1 MDEKRLAAALEAV
14 DRLKSELGLS
24 QEKVGKLIGVSGAVL
39 STLRSG
45 TYKGDVERQ
54 VKIIEDYFSVKNK
67 QEDIYREVD
76 YAETSISSR
85 AYEMIKLCH
94 IKGGLAVF
102 AGDAGIGKTKAAKKY
117 TSDNPNNS
125 YYCTLNPCL
134 TSLKSILKLVAD
146 MVGARPEKS
155 LYDMWRSIRSRL
167 SDGSVIIF
175 DEAQH
180 LTYRSIEAL
189 RAFADSFAE
198 DGQTLGIVFIGN
210 TETVQR
216 FGGRQK
222 AEFAQIAN
230 RTKQRL
236 VYTTNNIKREDI
248 SLLFPILADRG
259 MNAEIDFLLG
269 ISRTQQAIRG
279 AVNLF
284 SNAYDNDDYSFS
296 GLVKMAKF
304 MEMDLSGLDVKAI
317 KIGAAV

>member
-1 MDEKRLAAALEAV
+1 MDEKRITAALDAV
-14 DRLKSELGLS
+14 ERLKSETGLS
-24 QEKVGKLIGVSGAVL
+24 QEKAGSLIGVKGSIL
-39 STLRSG
+39 STLKSG

-54 VKIIEDYFSVKNK
+54 IKIIEDYFSVKGK
-67 QEDIYREVD
+67 TEETYKEVD
-76 YAETSISSR
+76 YADTSISHR
-85 AYEMIKLCH
+85 AYEMIKLAH

-117 TSDNPNNS
+117 VKDTPTNS
-125 YYCTLNPCL
+125 YYCVLNPCL

-146 MVGARPEKS
+146 MVGARPERS
-155 LYDMWRSIRSRL
+155 LYDMWSSIRSRL

-236 VYTTNNIKREDI
+236 VYTTNNIRREDI

-269 ISRTQQAIRG
+269 IARTQQALRG

-284 SNAYDNDDYSFS
+284 SNAYDNDDFTLN

-304 MEMDLSGLDVKAI
+304 MEMDLTGLDLK
-317 KIGAAV
+317 KIRGAA

>member
-1 MDEKRLAAALEAV
+1 MDEKRLASALDAV
-14 DRLKSELGLS
+14 EKLKAETGLS
-24 QEKVGKLIGVSGAVL
+24 QEKAGKLIGVSGAVL
-39 STLRSG
+39 SSLRSG
-45 TYKGDVERQ
+45 TYKGDVDRQ
-54 VKIIEDYFSVKNK
+54 IKIIEDYFSLKEKKKVIFK
-67 QEDIYREVD
+67 EID
-76 YAETSISSR
+76 YAETSISSK
-85 AYEMIKLCH
+85 AYDMIKLAH

-117 TSDNPNNS
+117 VRDNPNNS
-125 YYCTLNPCL
+125 YYCALNPCL
-134 TSLKSILKLVAD
+134 TSLKSILKLVSEL
-146 MVGARPEKS
+146 VGARPERS
-155 LYDMWRSIRSRL
+155 LYEMWNAIRSRL
-167 SDGSVIIF
+167 TDGSVLIL

-180 LTYRSIEAL
+180 LSYRSIEAL

-198 DGQTLGIVFIGN
+198 EGQTLGIVFIGN

-236 VYTTNNIKREDI
+236 VYTTHQIKREDI
-248 SLLFPILADRG
+248 SLLFPVLAERE

-284 SNAYDNDDYSFS
+284 SNAYDNGDITLN

-304 MEMDLSGLDVKAI
+304 MEMDLTGLDI
-317 KIGAAV
+317 KKIRGVA

>member
-1 MDEKRLAAALEAV
+1 M
-14 DRLKSELGLS
+14 
-24 QEKVGKLIGVSGAVL
+24 
-39 STLRSG
+39 
-45 TYKGDVERQ
+45 
-54 VKIIEDYFSVKNK
+54 
-67 QEDIYREVD
+67 
-76 YAETSISSR
+76 
-85 AYEMIKLCH
+85 
-94 IKGGLAVF
+94 
-102 AGDAGIGKTKAAKKY
+102 
-117 TSDNPNNS
+117 
-125 YYCTLNPCL
+125 
-134 TSLKSILKLVAD
+134 KLVAD
-146 MVGARPEKS
+146 MVGARPERS
-155 LYDMWRSIRSRL
+155 LYDMWSSIRSRL

-189 RAFADSFAE
+189 RAFADSFAD

-248 SLLFPILADRG
+248 ALLFPVLADKG

-269 ISRTQQAIRG
+269 IARTQQALRG

-284 SNAYDNDDYSFS
+284 SNAYDNDDISLK
-296 GLVKMAKF
+296 GLVRMAKF
-304 MEMDLSGLDVKAI
+304 MEMDLSGLDIKKA
-317 KIGAAV
+317 KGAA

>member
-1 MDEKRLAAALEAV
+1 MDEKRLAAALDAV
-14 DRLKSELGLS
+14 ENLKRESGLS
-24 QEKVGKLIGVSGAVL
+24 QEKAGKLIGVSGAVL

-54 VKIIEDYFSVKNK
+54 VKIIEDYFAVKDRH
-67 QEDIYREVD
+67 EETYREVE
-76 YAETSISSR
+76 YADTSISHR
-85 AYEMIKLCH
+85 AYEMIKLAH

-117 TSDNPNNS
+117 VKDNPTNS
-125 YYCTLNPCL
+125 YYCVLNPCL

-146 MVGARPEKS
+146 MVGARPERS
-155 LYDMWRSIRSRL
+155 LYDMWSSIRSRL

-189 RAFADSFAE
+189 RSFADSFADE
-198 DGQTLGIVFIGN
+198 GQTLGIVFIGN

-248 SLLFPILADRG
+248 ALLFPVLADKG
-259 MNAEIDFLLG
+259 MNAEIDFCWASQG
-269 ISRTQQAIRG
+269 HSRR
-279 AVNLF
+279 
-284 SNAYDNDDYSFS
+284 
-296 GLVKMAKF
+296 
-304 MEMDLSGLDVKAI
+304 
-317 KIGAAV
+317 

>member
-1 MDEKRLAAALEAV
+1 MDEKRINAALDAV
-14 DRLKSELGLS
+14 EKMKTDMRLS
-24 QEKVGKLIGVSGAVL
+24 QEKAGRLIGVSGAVL

-54 VKIIEDYFSVKNK
+54 IKIIEDYFAMKDK
-67 QEDIYREVD
+67 QDDTYREVE
-76 YAETSISSR
+76 YADTSISR
-85 AYEMIKLCH
+85 KAYEMIKLAH

-117 TSDNPNNS
+117 VKDNPTNS
-125 YYCTLNPCL
+125 YYCVLNPCL

-146 MVGARPEKS
+146 MVGARPERA
-155 LYDMWRSIRSRL
+155 LYEMWRSIRSRL
-167 SDGSVIIF
+167 SDGTVIIF

-189 RAFADSFAE
+189 RAFADSFADE
-198 DGQTLGIVFIGN
+198 GQTLGIVFIGN

-236 VYTTNNIKREDI
+236 VYTTNNIRREDI
-248 SLLFPILADRG
+248 ALLFPLLAERS

-269 ISRTQQAIRG
+269 IARTQQALRG

-284 SNAYDNDDYSFS
+284 SNAYDNDDYSLS

-304 MEMDLSGLDVKAI
+304 MEMDLSGLDVKKLKGVA
-317 KIGAAV
+317 

>member
-1 MDEKRLAAALEAV
+1 M
-14 DRLKSELGLS
+14 
-24 QEKVGKLIGVSGAVL
+24 
-39 STLRSG
+39 
-45 TYKGDVERQ
+45 ERQ
-54 VKIIEDYFSVKNK
+54 VKIIEDYFAVKDRH
-67 QEDIYREVD
+67 EETYREVE
-76 YAETSISSR
+76 YADTSISHR
-85 AYEMIKLCH
+85 AYEMIKLAH

-117 TSDNPNNS
+117 VKDNPTNS
-125 YYCTLNPCL
+125 YYCVLNPCL

-146 MVGARPEKS
+146 MVGARPERS
-155 LYDMWRSIRSRL
+155 LYDMWSSIRSRL

-180 LTYRSIEAL
+180 LTYRSIAAL
-189 RAFADSFAE
+189 RSFADSFADE
-198 DGQTLGIVFIGN
+198 GQTLGIVFIGN

-248 SLLFPILADRG
+248 ALLFPVLADKG

-269 ISRTQQAIRG
+269 IARTQQALRG

-284 SNAYDNDDYSFS
+284 SNAYDNDDISLK
-296 GLVKMAKF
+296 GLVRMAKF
-304 MEMDLSGLDVKAI
+304 MEMDLSGLDIKRVK
-317 KIGAAV
+317 GAA